1 MATRVNAWFMNYC
14 PDPAADTFVRNKK
27 RPSSL
32 WTRAVYYEG
41 LMALYELDPRPEY
54 RDYTLTWANAHH
66 WTPRNGVTT
75 KDADDYCCCQTYID
89 MYRLGYGTLDHVIE
103 HADFLLSDSTDDAW
117 WWIDAIQMGM
127 PALYKLSRT
136 TGDSRYA
143 EKAWRMYEYTRNR
156 QDGGLR
162 NPVNG
167 LWWRDRD
174 FNPPY
179 QTPGGKDCYWSRGD
193 GWVVAALCRVLDEM
207 NPTDPHYSEY
217 LSDLLSL
224 LEGLRPLQ
232 RQDYFWNCS
241 LADSTDFGGKEV
253 TGTSLFIYGYAWC
266 VNRGLLPRAEYEPM
280 ILATWEAM
288 VRDCVHPDGML
299 GYQQGTGKEP
309 KDSQPVTYDR
319 LPDFEDYG
327 VGCFLLCATEVQKLQ
342 TSIELAHN
350 RTLPGT
356 RWWWLGSAVDS
367 TGITY
372 QLETLRKAGI
382 GAVEITPI
390 YGVKGN
396 EQNDIPYL
404 SPRWMNMLG
413 WCETEGARLGMQI
426 DMNNGTGWPF
436 GGPEISA
443 RYAAKKAVF
452 HREGDSIRLEIVPT
466 RQKVKRAAPGGEGF
480 VLDHFSREAVEF
492 YLSKFDTAFARSGIP
507 FPHTFFNDSYEVYGA
522 DWTDSLLVEF
532 ERRRGYRL
540 QDHYAELLD
549 EQEQVKMDYRQTLAE
564 LLMENF
570 AEVWVNWCHS
580 HGVQVRNQS
589 HGSPANLLDMYAAVD
604 IPEIEGFGLSDF
616 GIKGLRTDTLTRPNY
631 SDLSMLKYPASVAHF
646 YGKPLVTAE
655 TFTWLTEHFRTSFS
669 QCKPDFDLMMV
680 AGVNR
685 CYFHGTAYSPE
696 SAAWPGY
703 LFYAAME
710 MNPQNTIW
718 RDAPAFL
725 SYMQRVQEAM
735 QSGTPDNDLLLYLP
749 VYDIW
754 AEYPGRLLLFDIH
767 KMDKVAPRFIRA
779 VNEIYNAG
787 YDPDYVSDRMIDS
800 IRGVNAEGRLIAP
813 SGVTYAALVLPEV
826 KRMPPSTAAR
836 IAALEAQGATIIRVS
851 DGDYQTALAR
861 TSIRPETMK
870 NLGVKTIRRRTDNGW
885 LYFITNLQPAAVDTF
900 IHPSVTTDSVRL
912 SLHSGES
919 CFLTVSPDGCQ
930 ITYPLPHAPMLNDH
944 MVNVPYGEADRM
956 NEVNK
961 EMLNN
966 WTVTPVDVRSF
977 ETQQPMALRRLQ
989 YWSDFR
995 KDAVGTFAYET
1006 TFRLSKKIVH
1016 CTSSLCTLLDLS
1028 GVRESAH
1035 VYVNGHD
1042 AGTLFCAPF
1051 LLDIT
1056 PYLRPG
1062 KNTLRIEVTSLA
1074 ANYLAEMDRRGIV
1087 WRNFKDANIANLKG
1101 GKVSYYGNWDVMPC
1115 GLNSVSLRLI
1125 QPNR

>member
-1 MATRVNAWFMNYC
+1 MR
-14 PDPAADTFVRNKK
+14 K
-27 RPSSL
+27 
-32 WTRAVYYEG
+32 
-41 LMALYELDPRPEY
+41 
-54 RDYTLTWANAHH
+54 
-66 WTPRNGVTT
+66 
-75 KDADDYCCCQTYID
+75 
-89 MYRLGYGTLDHVIE
+89 
-103 HADFLLSDSTDDAW
+103 
-117 WWIDAIQMGM
+117 
-127 PALYKLSRT
+127 
-136 TGDSRYA
+136 
-143 EKAWRMYEYTRNR
+143 
-156 QDGGLR
+156 
-162 NPVNG
+162 
-167 LWWRDRD
+167 
-174 FNPPY
+174 
-179 QTPGGKDCYWSRGD
+179 
-193 GWVVAALCRVLDEM
+193 
-207 NPTDPHYSEY
+207 
-217 LSDLLSL
+217 
-224 LEGLRPLQ
+224 
-232 RQDYFWNCS
+232 
-241 LADSTDFGGKEV
+241 
-253 TGTSLFIYGYAWC
+253 FI
-266 VNRGLLPRAEYEPM
+266 
-280 ILATWEAM
+280 
-288 VRDCVHPDGML
+288 
-299 GYQQGTGKEP
+299 
-309 KDSQPVTYDR
+309 
-319 LPDFEDYG
+319 
-327 VGCFLLCATEVQKLQ
+327 FLLCTLYIVPLSLWAD
-342 TSIELAHN
+342 SS
-350 RTLPGT
+350 LPGT

-396 EQNDIPYL
+396 ERNDIPYL

-413 WCETEGARLGMQI
+413 WCETEGERLGVQI

-436 GGPEISA
+436 GGPEITA

-480 VLDHFSREAVEF
+480 VLDHFSREAVEY
-492 YLSKFDTAFARSGIP
+492 YLSKFDTAFARSGVP

-616 GIKGLRTDTLTRPNY
+616 GIEGLRTDTLTRPNY

-696 SAAWPGY
+696 DATWPGY

-718 RDAPAFL
+718 RDASAFL

-800 IRGVNAEGRLIAP
+800 IRGVDAEGRLIAP

-826 KRMPPSTAAR
+826 KRLPPSTAAR
-836 IAALEAQGATIIRVS
+836 IAALEAQGAKVIRVS
-851 DGDYQTALAR
+851 DGDYQAALAH

-870 NLGVKTIRRRTDNGW
+870 TLGVKTIRRRTDNGW
-885 LYFITNLQPAAVDTF
+885 LYFITNLQPVAVDTF

-919 CFLTVSPDGCQ
+919 CFLTVSLGGCQ
-930 ITYPLPHAPMLNDH
+930 ITYPLPHAPVINDH
-944 MVNVPYGEADRM
+944 MVNDQM
-956 NEVNK
+956 VNVK
-961 EMLNN
+961 MVNG

-977 ETQQPMALRRLQ
+977 QNVYPKSSIKNPQ
-989 YWSDFR
+989 YWNSLYP
-995 KDAVGTFAYET
+995 DAVGTFAYET
-1006 TFRLSKKIVH
+1006 TFRLTKKIVH
-1016 CTSSLCTLLDLS
+1016 RTSSLCTLLDLS

-1115 GLNSVSLRLI
+1115 GLNSVTLRLI

>member
-1 MATRVNAWFMNYC
+1 M
-14 PDPAADTFVRNKK
+14 K
-27 RPSSL
+27 
-32 WTRAVYYEG
+32 
-41 LMALYELDPRPEY
+41 
-54 RDYTLTWANAHH
+54 
-66 WTPRNGVTT
+66 
-75 KDADDYCCCQTYID
+75 ID
-89 MYRLGYGTLDHVIE
+89 MR
-103 HADFLLSDSTDDAW
+103 
-117 WWIDAIQMGM
+117 
-127 PALYKLSRT
+127 K
-136 TGDSRYA
+136 
-143 EKAWRMYEYTRNR
+143 
-156 QDGGLR
+156 
-162 NPVNG
+162 
-167 LWWRDRD
+167 
-174 FNPPY
+174 
-179 QTPGGKDCYWSRGD
+179 
-193 GWVVAALCRVLDEM
+193 
-207 NPTDPHYSEY
+207 
-217 LSDLLSL
+217 
-224 LEGLRPLQ
+224 
-232 RQDYFWNCS
+232 
-241 LADSTDFGGKEV
+241 
-253 TGTSLFIYGYAWC
+253 FI
-266 VNRGLLPRAEYEPM
+266 
-280 ILATWEAM
+280 
-288 VRDCVHPDGML
+288 
-299 GYQQGTGKEP
+299 
-309 KDSQPVTYDR
+309 
-319 LPDFEDYG
+319 
-327 VGCFLLCATEVQKLQ
+327 FLLCTLYIVPLSLWAD
-342 TSIELAHN
+342 SS
-350 RTLPGT
+350 LPGT

-396 EQNDIPYL
+396 ERNDIPYL
-404 SPRWMNMLG
+404 SPRWMDMLG

-436 GGPEISA
+436 GGPEITA
-443 RYAAKKAVF
+443 RYAAKKAIF

-480 VLDHFSREAVEF
+480 VLDHFSREAVEY
-492 YLSKFDTAFARSGIP
+492 YLSKFDTAFARFGVP

-616 GIKGLRTDTLTRPNY
+616 GIEGLRTDTLTRPNY

-696 SAAWPGY
+696 DATWPGY

-800 IRGVNAEGRLIAP
+800 IRGVDAEGRLVAP

-826 KRMPPSTAAR
+826 KRLPPSTAAR
-836 IAALEAQGATIIRVS
+836 IAALEAQGAKVIRVS
-851 DGDYQTALAR
+851 DGDYQAALAH

-870 NLGVKTIRRRTDNGW
+870 TLGVKTIRRRTDNGW
-885 LYFITNLQPAAVDTF
+885 LYFITNLQPVAVDTF

-919 CFLTVSPDGCQ
+919 CFLTVSLGGCQ
-930 ITYPLPHAPMLNDH
+930 ITYPLPHASVINDH
-944 MVNVPYGEADRM
+944 MVNDQM
-956 NEVNK
+956 VNVK
-961 EMLNN
+961 MVNG

-977 ETQQPMALRRLQ
+977 QNVYPKSSIKNPQ
-989 YWSDFR
+989 YWNSLYP
-995 KDAVGTFAYET
+995 DAVGTFAYET
-1006 TFRLSKKIVH
+1006 TFRLTKKIVH
-1016 CTSSLCTLLDLS
+1016 RTSSLCTLLDLS

-1115 GLNSVSLRLI
+1115 GLNSVTLRLI

>member
-1 MATRVNAWFMNYC
+1 MRRFLLLCTLYFVTLSLS
-14 PDPAADTFVRNKK
+14 AADTA
-27 RPSSL
+27 S
-32 WTRAVYYEG
+32 
-41 LMALYELDPRPEY
+41 
-54 RDYTLTWANAHH
+54 
-66 WTPRNGVTT
+66 
-75 KDADDYCCCQTYID
+75 
-89 MYRLGYGTLDHVIE
+89 
-103 HADFLLSDSTDDAW
+103 
-117 WWIDAIQMGM
+117 
-127 PALYKLSRT
+127 
-136 TGDSRYA
+136 
-143 EKAWRMYEYTRNR
+143 
-156 QDGGLR
+156 
-162 NPVNG
+162 
-167 LWWRDRD
+167 
-174 FNPPY
+174 
-179 QTPGGKDCYWSRGD
+179 
-193 GWVVAALCRVLDEM
+193 
-207 NPTDPHYSEY
+207 
-217 LSDLLSL
+217 
-224 LEGLRPLQ
+224 
-232 RQDYFWNCS
+232 
-241 LADSTDFGGKEV
+241 
-253 TGTSLFIYGYAWC
+253 
-266 VNRGLLPRAEYEPM
+266 
-280 ILATWEAM
+280 
-288 VRDCVHPDGML
+288 
-299 GYQQGTGKEP
+299 
-309 KDSQPVTYDR
+309 
-319 LPDFEDYG
+319 
-327 VGCFLLCATEVQKLQ
+327 
-342 TSIELAHN
+342 
-350 RTLPGT
+350 PGT

-367 TGITY
+367 VGITY
-372 QLETLRKAGI
+372 QLESLSKAGI

-390 YGVKGN
+390 YGVQGN
-396 EQNDIPYL
+396 EANDIPYL

-413 WCETEGARLGMQI
+413 WCETEGERLGVQI

-436 GGPEISA
+436 GGPEVTVEDAACKAIFKQWKAGETMPALTDREKKDFPVRVGTWGYASSDSVALYLA
-443 RYAAKKAVF
+443 R
-452 HREGDSIRLEIVPT
+452 T
-466 RQKVKRAAPGGEGF
+466 RQKVKRAAPGGEGY
-480 VLDHFSREAVEF
+480 VIDHFNRAAVER
-492 YLSKFDTAFARSGIP
+492 YLNKFDTAFARSGVAY
-507 FPHTFFNDSYEVYGA
+507 PHTFFNDSYEVYGA
-522 DWTDSLLVEF
+522 DWTPALLEEF
-532 ERRRGYRL
+532 SRRRGYRL
-540 QDHYAELLD
+540 EEHFPAFLNEHAPEHAALIC
-549 EQEQVKMDYRQTLAE
+549 DYRETLGE

-580 HGVQVRNQS
+580 HGALVRNQS

-616 GIKGLRTDTLTRPNY
+616 GIKGLRTDSLTRPNY

-646 YGKPLVTAE
+646 YGKPIVSAE
-655 TFTWLTEHFRTSFS
+655 TFTWLTEHWRTSLS

-696 SAAWPGY
+696 TAPWPGY

-767 KMDKVAPRFIRA
+767 KMDKVAPCFIRA

-826 KRMPPSTAAR
+826 KRLPPSTATR

-870 NLGVKTIRRRTDNGW
+870 KLGVKTIRRRTGNGW
-885 LYFITNLQPAAVDTF
+885 LYFITNLQPVAVDTL
-900 IHPSVTTDSVRL
+900 IHPSVTNDSVRL

-930 ITYPLPHAPMLNDH
+930 ITYPLPHAPMLNDQ

-961 EMLNN
+961 EMVNN

-977 ETQQPMALRRLQ
+977 QNVNPKSSIKNPQ
-989 YWSDFR
+989 YWSSLYP
-995 KDAVGTFAYET
+995 DAVGTFAYET
-1006 TFRLSKKIVH
+1006 TFRLTKKIVH

-1062 KNTLRIEVTSLA
+1062 KNSLRIEVTSLA

-1115 GLNSVSLRLI
+1115 GLDSVTLRLI

>member
-1 MATRVNAWFMNYC
+1 MRKF
-14 PDPAADTFVRNKK
+14 
-27 RPSSL
+27 
-32 WTRAVYYEG
+32 
-41 LMALYELDPRPEY
+41 
-54 RDYTLTWANAHH
+54 
-66 WTPRNGVTT
+66 
-75 KDADDYCCCQTYID
+75 
-89 MYRLGYGTLDHVIE
+89 
-103 HADFLLSDSTDDAW
+103 FLLCT
-117 WWIDAIQMGM
+117 
-127 PALYKLSRT
+127 LYLV
-136 TGDSRYA
+136 
-143 EKAWRMYEYTRNR
+143 
-156 QDGGLR
+156 
-162 NPVNG
+162 P
-167 LWWRDRD
+167 
-174 FNPPY
+174 
-179 QTPGGKDCYWSRGD
+179 
-193 GWVVAALCRVLDEM
+193 
-207 NPTDPHYSEY
+207 
-217 LSDLLSL
+217 LSL
-224 LEGLRPLQ
+224 L
-232 RQDYFWNCS
+232 
-241 LADSTDFGGKEV
+241 ADS
-253 TGTSLFIYGYAWC
+253 S
-266 VNRGLLPRAEYEPM
+266 
-280 ILATWEAM
+280 
-288 VRDCVHPDGML
+288 
-299 GYQQGTGKEP
+299 
-309 KDSQPVTYDR
+309 
-319 LPDFEDYG
+319 
-327 VGCFLLCATEVQKLQ
+327 
-342 TSIELAHN
+342 
-350 RTLPGT
+350 LPGT

-372 QLETLRKAGI
+372 QLETLHKAGI

-413 WCETEGARLGMQI
+413 WCETEGARLGVQI

-436 GGPEISA
+436 GGPEITA

-492 YLSKFDTAFARSGIP
+492 YLSKFDTAFARSGVP

-616 GIKGLRTDTLTRPNY
+616 GIEGLRTDSLTRPNY

-646 YGKPLVTAE
+646 YGKPIVSAE
-655 TFTWLTEHFRTSFS
+655 TFTWLTEHWRTSLS

-696 SAAWPGY
+696 TAPWPGY

-718 RDAPAFL
+718 RDVPAFT
-725 SYMQRVQEAM
+725 SYMQRVQFALQE
-735 QSGTPDNDLLLYLP
+735 GHPDNDLLVYLP

-754 AEYPGRLLLFDIH
+754 SEYPGRLLLFDIH
-767 KMDKVAPRFIRA
+767 KMDQVAPRFIHA
-779 VNEIYNAG
+779 VNAIYNAG
-787 YDPDYVSDRMIDS
+787 YDLDYVSDRMIAA
-800 IRGVNAEGRLIAP
+800 IQGVDAEGRLITP
-813 SGVTYAALVLPEV
+813 SGVTYQALVLPEV
-826 KRMPPSTAAR
+826 KHMPRSTRDR
-836 IAALEAQGATIIRVS
+836 IAELEAKGATVIWVS
-851 DGDYQTALAR
+851 DGDYRAALAQ

-870 NLGVKTIRRRTDNGW
+870 QLGVKTIRRRTDSGYR
-885 LYFITNLQPAAVDTF
+885 YFITNLQPADVHAFV
-900 IHPSVTTDSVRL
+900 HPAVTTDSILL

-919 CFLTVSPDGCQ
+919 CLMDITTDGCS
-930 ITYPLPHAPMLNDH
+930 ITRLSLA
-944 MVNVPYGEADRM
+944 GEVAETAHRLDIT
-956 NEVNK
+956 NNK
-961 EMLNN
+961 
-966 WTVTPVDVRSF
+966 WTLTPVDLRSF
-977 ETQQPMALRRLQ
+977 ETLQSVSVPRLQ
-989 YWSDFR
+989 YWSNLW
-995 KDAVGTFAYET
+995 KDAVGTAAYET
-1006 TFRLSKKIVH
+1006 TVKLSTKQLKDSRVILRLG
-1016 CTSSLCTLLDLS
+1016 D
-1028 GVRESAH
+1028 VRESAH
-1035 VYVNGHD
+1035 IYINGQD
-1042 AGTLFCAPF
+1042 AGVVFAVPF
-1051 LLDIT
+1051 DIDIT
-1056 PYLRPG
+1056 PYLRAG

-1087 WRNFKDANIANLKG
+1087 WRKFKDANIANLKG

-1115 GLNSVSLRLI
+1115 GLNTATILLESKSY
-1125 QPNR
+1125 